1 MNIFG
6 GFKETSDV
14 SDVNKENKAEVSQ
27 EAQSKFERI
36 MGDERLPETEPEL
49 KKDDGSA
56 STFSNLLDK
65 FENLFKSE
73 AVTNTESAETDM
85 EADSSVADEINQ
97 PHEHNSEY
105 KIGDDT
111 YETDDMGTTYKKNG
125 VLLPNTEYTVN
136 GNTYRTDENGNKVSC
151 DAEPEISEE
160 GKRNIT
166 EQRESGGEDR
176 KEGDQG
182 GHIIARILGGAEG
195 EENLVPM
202 RGTINQGDYKKME
215 LEIKRALEEGK
226 QVSIHI
232 DLEYD
237 GTSSRPTKI
246 MATYIIDGKKTDIV
260 FDNEENSTELLD
272 ALDGKIS
279 DDNFAQLT
287 EEIEDM
293 KNDGCQAS
301 VTSVK
306 TEYDEN
312 GNATKVIVGVLDE
325 STGTK
330 SYKVFD
336 AR

>member
-6 GFKETSDV
+6 GFKETSDI
-14 SDVNKENKAEVSQ
+14 SDVNKENKPEISQ
-27 EAQSKFERI
+27 EAQSKFDKI
-36 MGDERLPETEPEL
+36 MGDERLPKAETAAP
-49 KKDDGSA
+49 
-56 STFSNLLDK
+56 FSNLSDK
-65 FENLFKSE
+65 FETLFRSE
-73 AVTNTESAETDM
+73 AVMNTESAETNM
-85 EADSSVADEINQ
+85 EMDSDVVDEISQ
-97 PHEHNSEY
+97 PHEPNSEY

-111 YETDDMGTTYKKNG
+111 YETDDMGNTYKKND

-136 GNTYRTDENGNKVSC
+136 SSTYQTDENGNKVSC
-151 DAEPEISEE
+151 DANPQISEE

-215 LEIKRALEEGK
+215 REIQRALEEGK
-226 QVSIHI
+226 QVRIHI
-232 DLEYD
+232 DLEYN

-260 FDNEENSTELLD
+260 FDNEENSTELLETVE
-272 ALDGKIS
+272 GKIS
-279 DDNFAQLT
+279 YDDFAQLT
-287 EEIEDM
+287 EEIDDM
-293 KNDGCQAS
+293 KNDDCPAS
-301 VTSVK
+301 ITSVK
-306 TEYDEN
+306 TEYDKD
-312 GNATKVIVGVLDE
+312 GNETKVIVGVLDE
-325 STGTK
+325 STGSK

-336 AR
+336 AL

>member
-6 GFKETSDV
+6 GFKEASDV
-14 SDVNKENKAEVSQ
+14 SDVNKENKPEVSR
-27 EAQSKFERI
+27 EAQSKFEKI
-36 MGDERLPETEPEL
+36 MGDGLLPEAE
-49 KKDDGSA
+49 
-56 STFSNLLDK
+56 STLSKNDTSDSPFSNLLDK

-73 AVTNTESAETDM
+73 AVANTESVETDTEM
-85 EADSSVADEINQ
+85 HSSVADEISQ
-97 PHEHNSEY
+97 PHEPNSEY

-111 YETDDMGTTYKKNG
+111 YETDDMGNTYKKNG
-125 VLLPNTEYTVN
+125 ELLPSTEYMVN
-136 GNTYRTDENGNKVSC
+136 GSTYRTDENGNKVSC

-237 GTSSRPTKI
+237 ETSSRPTKI
-246 MATYIIDGKKTDIV
+246 TATYYIDGKRTDIV
-260 FDNEENSTELLD
+260 FDNEENSTELLEV
-272 ALDGKIS
+272 LDGKIS
-279 DDNFAQLT
+279 DDDFAQLT

-293 KNDGCQAS
+293 RNDGCPAS
-301 VTSVK
+301 ITSVK
-306 TEYDEN
+306 TEYDED

-336 AR
+336 VR

>member
-6 GFKETSDV
+6 GFKEASDV
-14 SDVNKENKAEVSQ
+14 SDANKENKPEVSQ
-27 EAQSKFERI
+27 EAQSKFEKM
-36 MGDERLPETEPEL
+36 MGDERLSEAEAQLSENDKSDSPFP
-49 KKDDGSA
+49 S
-56 STFSNLLDK
+56 LLDK
-65 FENLFKSE
+65 FESLFKSE
-73 AVTNTESAETDM
+73 AVVNTESVEADTET
-85 EADSSVADEINQ
+85 DSSVADEISQ
-97 PHEHNSEY
+97 PHEPNSEY

-111 YETDDMGTTYKKNG
+111 YETDDMGNTYKKNG
-125 VLLPNTEYTVN
+125 ELLPNTEYTVN
-136 GNTYRTDENGNKVSC
+136 GSTYRTDENGNKVSC

-246 MATYIIDGKKTDIV
+246 MATYYIDGKRTDIV

-272 ALDGKIS
+272 TLEGKIS
-279 DDNFAQLT
+279 DDDFAQLT
-287 EEIEDM
+287 EEIDDM
-293 KNDGCQAS
+293 KNDGCPAS
-301 VTSVK
+301 ITSIK
-306 TEYDEN
+306 TEYDEE
-312 GNATKVIVGVLDE
+312 GNANKVIVGVLDE

>member
-1 MNIFG
+1 MNTFG
-6 GFKETSDV
+6 GFKETSDA
-14 SDVNKENKAEVSQ
+14 SDVNKESKLEISQ
-27 EAQSKFERI
+27 DALNKFEKI
-36 MGDERLPETEPEL
+36 MRDERLPETEN
-49 KKDDGSA
+49 GSIK
-56 STFSNLLDK
+56 SNETNFHYSSLLDK
-65 FENLFKSE
+65 FENFFKSDS
-73 AVTNTESAETDM
+73 VPKTEGVETDV
-85 EADSSVADEINQ
+85 ESDSDADDEINQ
-97 PHEHNSEY
+97 PHEPNFEY

-111 YETDDMGTTYKKNG
+111 YETDDMGNTYKKNG
-125 VLLPNTEYTVN
+125 VLLPDTEYTVN

-151 DAEPEISEE
+151 DAEPDISEE

-166 EQRESGGEDR
+166 EQRESGGDYR

-226 QVSIHI
+226 KVSIHI

-246 MATYIIDGKKTDIV
+246 MATYIIDGKRTDII

-272 ALDGKIS
+272 SLEGKIS
-279 DDNFAQLT
+279 DDDFAQLK
-287 EEIEDM
+287 EEIDDM
-293 KNDGCQAS
+293 KNDGCPAS
-301 VTSVK
+301 ITSVK
-306 TEYDEN
+306 TEYDED
-312 GNATKVIVGVLDE
+312 GNATKVVVGVLDE

-336 AR
+336 VR

>member
-14 SDVNKENKAEVSQ
+14 VSADKDGKPEISQ
-27 EAQSKFERI
+27 EAQNKFEKI
-36 MGDERLPETEPEL
+36 MGDERLPEIEN
-49 KKDDGSA
+49 GS
-56 STFSNLLDK
+56 TKSNEMNSHYSSLLDK
-65 FENLFKSE
+65 FENLFKSDGVPKIE
-73 AVTNTESAETDM
+73 GVETEIETDSD
-85 EADSSVADEINQ
+85 ADDEINQ
-97 PHEHNSEY
+97 PHEPNSEY

-111 YETDDMGTTYKKNG
+111 YETDDMGNTYKKNG
-125 VLLPNTEYTVN
+125 ILLPDTEYMVN

-151 DAEPEISEE
+151 DAEPEICEE

-166 EQRESGGEDR
+166 EQRESGGDDR

-246 MATYIIDGKKTDIV
+246 MATYMIDRKEMDII

-272 ALDGKIS
+272 SLKRKIF
-279 DDNFAQLT
+279 DDDFAQLT
-287 EEIEDM
+287 EEIDDM
-293 KNDGCQAS
+293 KNDGCPAS
-301 VTSVK
+301 ITSVK
-306 TEYDEN
+306 TEYDED
-312 GNATKVIVGVLDE
+312 GNAAKVIVGVLDE
-325 STGTK
+325 SAGIK

-336 AR
+336 VR

>member
-6 GFKETSDV
+6 GIKETSDV
-14 SDVNKENKAEVSQ
+14 ADANKENKPEVSQ
-27 EAQSKFERI
+27 EAQSKFEKI
-36 MGDERLPETEPEL
+36 MGDERLPEAEAEL
-49 KKDDGSA
+49 SKNDKPDSPFP
-56 STFSNLLDK
+56 SLLDK
-65 FENLFKSE
+65 FENLFMSE
-73 AVTNTESAETDM
+73 VVVNTESAETDM
-85 EADSSVADEINQ
+85 EMDSDVADEISQ
-97 PHEHNSEY
+97 PHEPNSEY

-111 YETDDMGTTYKKNG
+111 YETDDTGNTYKKND

-136 GNTYRTDENGNKVSC
+136 SSTYRTDENGNKVSC
-151 DAEPEISEE
+151 DAEPKISEE

-246 MATYIIDGKKTDIV
+246 MATYTIDGKKTDIV

-272 ALDGKIS
+272 TLERKIS
-279 DDNFAQLT
+279 DDDFAQLT
-287 EEIEDM
+287 EEIDDM
-293 KNDGCQAS
+293 KNDGCPAS
-301 VTSVK
+301 ITSVK
-306 TEYDEN
+306 TEYDEK
-312 GNATKVIVGVLDE
+312 GNETKVIVGVLDE

-336 AR
+336 VR

>member
-1 MNIFG
+1 MNIFD

-14 SDVNKENKAEVSQ
+14 SDVNKENKSEVSQ
-27 EAQSKFERI
+27 EAQSKFEKI
-36 MGDERLPETEPEL
+36 MGDERLPKAESEL
-49 KKDDGSA
+49 IKNDKPDSP
-56 STFSNLLDK
+56 FSNHHDK
-65 FENLFKSE
+65 FEDLFKSK
-73 AVTNTESAETDM
+73 VVVNMESAETNT
-85 EADSSVADEINQ
+85 EITPCVADEINQ
-97 PHEHNSEY
+97 PHEPNSEY

-111 YETDDMGTTYKKNG
+111 YETDDMGNTYKKNG
-125 VLLPNTEYTVN
+125 ELLPNTEYTIN
-136 GNTYRTDENGNKVSC
+136 GSTYTTDENGNKISC

-160 GKRNIT
+160 GKRNIA
-166 EQRESGGEDR
+166 EQRESGGENR

-246 MATYIIDGKKTDIV
+246 TATYYIDGKRTDIV
-260 FDNEENSTELLD
+260 FDNEENSTDLLD
-272 ALDGKIS
+272 TLEGKIS
-279 DDNFAQLT
+279 DEDFEQLK
-287 EEIEDM
+287 EEIDDM
-293 KNDGCQAS
+293 ISDGCSVS

-312 GNATKVIVGVLDE
+312 GNTAKVIVGVLDE

>member
-1 MNIFG
+1 MNIFC
-6 GFKETSDV
+6 GFKEVSDV
-14 SDVNKENKAEVSQ
+14 SDANKENKPEISQ
-27 EAQSKFERI
+27 EAKSKFEKM
-36 MGDERLPETEPEL
+36 MGDERLPKAEA
-49 KKDDGSA
+49 GS
-56 STFSNLLDK
+56 SEIVKPDSPLSSLMDK
-65 FENLFKSE
+65 FENLFKYQ
-73 AVTNTESAETDM
+73 VVVNTESDETDL
-85 EADSSVADEINQ
+85 ETDSSMVDEFSQ
-97 PHEHNSEY
+97 PYKPNSEY

-111 YETDDMGTTYKKNG
+111 YVTDDIGNTYKKNAE
-125 VLLPNTEYTVN
+125 LLPNIEYTVN
-136 GNTYRTDENGNKVSC
+136 GSIYRTDENGNKVSC
-151 DAEPEISEE
+151 DAEPKISEE
-160 GKRNIT
+160 GRRNII

-215 LEIKRALEEGK
+215 IEIKRALMEGK

-237 GTSSRPTKI
+237 GISSRPTKI
-246 MATYIIDGKKTDIV
+246 LATYYIDGKRTDII
-260 FDNEENSTELLD
+260 FDNEENSIELLD
-272 ALDGKIS
+272 MLEGKIS

-287 EEIEDM
+287 EEIDDM
-293 KNDGCQAS
+293 KNDGCLVS
-301 VTSVK
+301 ITSIK
-306 TEYDEN
+306 MEYGED
-312 GNATKVIVGVLDE
+312 GSTIKVIVGMLDE

>member
-6 GFKETSDV
+6 GFKETSDL
-14 SDVNKENKAEVSQ
+14 SDGNEENKPEISQ
-27 EAQSKFERI
+27 EVQSKFEKI
-36 MGDERLPETEPEL
+36 MGDERLPEAEKEL
-49 KKDDGSA
+49 NKNDGFA
-56 STFSNLLDK
+56 SPFSNLLDK
-65 FENLFKSE
+65 FETLFKSE
-73 AVTNTESAETDM
+73 AAGNTEGAETDM
-85 EADSSVADEINQ
+85 EMDSDIADEIRL
-97 PHEHNSEY
+97 PREPNSEY

-111 YETDDMGTTYKKNG
+111 YETDDMGNTYKKNG
-125 VLLPNTEYTVN
+125 VLLPNTEYMVN
-136 GNTYRTDENGNKVSC
+136 GSTYRTDENGNKVSC
-151 DAEPEISEE
+151 DAEPKISEE

-226 QVSIHI
+226 QVRIHI

-237 GTSSRPTKI
+237 RTSSRPTKI
-246 MATYIIDGKKTDIV
+246 MAAYAVGEKRTDIV
-260 FDNEENSTELLD
+260 FDNDENSTKLLD
-272 ALDGKIS
+272 TLEGKIS
-279 DDNFAQLT
+279 DDDFVSLT
-287 EEIEDM
+287 EEIDDM
-293 KNDGCQAS
+293 KKDGCPAS
-301 VTSVK
+301 ITSVK
-306 TEYDEN
+306 TEYDED
-312 GNATKVIVGVLDE
+312 GNAAKVIVGVLDE

-336 AR
+336 AQ